1 MGSIKNYFTRQA
13 HNEGVRLYIAA
24 PDGSETQ
31 DWVEIRG
38 IESDIFRET
47 RAQSE
52 AELYASLNG
61 ITDTKERIAKI
72 ESVREDARLRLL
84 VSLVKAWSFDEECNE
99 ENIIALLK
107 EAPFIADFIDKK
119 SASVKDFVKKN

>member
-1 MGSIKNYFTRQA
+1 MSSIKSYFTRQA

-47 RAQSE
+47 RNQSE
-52 AELYASLNG
+52 AELYASLSG

-72 ESVREDARLRLL
+72 ESVREDARLKLL
-84 VSLVKAWSFDEECNE
+84 ASLVIAWSFEEDCTQ
-99 ENIIALLK
+99 ENITQLLV

-119 SASVKDFVKKN
+119 SASVKDFIKKN

>member
-47 RAQSE
+47 RNQSE

-119 SASVKDFVKKN
+119 SASVKDFIKKN